1 MSTGEHRPLIVIAGA
16 GISGMATAL
25 ALRDHAAERRLPE
38 PRLVVLE
45 PEAHVGGK
53 IRTIRAEGFT
63 CEWGVNGF
71 LNKEPRTLE
80 LCRRLGLEDQLLPA
94 AGAFS
99 NRYIYTRGKL
109 RLVQMHP
116 LKFLLSGILPLGAK
130 IRLIRELWVRSRV
143 PEDGDESVASFAR
156 RRVGDRAYQVLVDPM
171 QTGIYAGDP
180 EQMSVVSSFPRVV
193 EVEREYGSLIRGMAR
208 LARER
213 RRQGQKGALPGA
225 GPTGHLTS
233 FRGGMQTLVDRLA
246 AELGDAVRCGR
257 RVSAMRP
264 EQGGGFHVEV
274 EGGEA
279 LSADAVILACPA
291 HQAAPITAGC
301 DAELSSTLAEIT
313 YSPMVVVALGF
324 PRDRVAHPLDGFGFL
339 VPRAEG
345 LRLLG
350 ALWTSTL
357 FPERAPGDHALIRV
371 MLGGARDPEVLAID
385 DGQLTETVLRE
396 VRVTHG
402 GSVGEPS
409 FSRVFRHR
417 AAIPQYRV
425 GHRDRLE
432 RIDRSLARLPG
443 LFVTGNAYRGI
454 GVNDCARNAHE
465 VAQQVLDWLGRRS
478 PSQATRPEPAGSS

>member
-1 MSTGEHRPLIVIAGA
+1 MPDTTDHRPLIVIAGA

-25 ALRDHAAERRLPE
+25 ALRDQGAEAA

-45 PEAHVGGK
+45 PEEHVGGK

-80 LCRRLGLEDQLLPA
+80 LCQRLGLEDQLLPA
-94 AGAFS
+94 AGAFE

-109 RLVQMHP
+109 RAVKMHP
-116 LKFLLSGILPLGAK
+116 LKFLFSGILPLGAK
-130 IRLIRELWVRSRV
+130 VRLIRELWVRSRT
-143 PEDGDESVASFAR
+143 PEGEDESVASFAR

-193 EVEREYGSLIRGMAR
+193 EVEREHGSLIRGMIR

-213 RRQGQKGALPGA
+213 RRQGQQGAMPGA

-246 AELGDAVRCGR
+246 EELGDVVQRGR
-257 RVSAMRP
+257 RVRSIQP
-264 EQGGGFHVEV
+264 GPDGGLRVAV
-274 EGGEA
+274 EGREA

-291 HQAAPITAGC
+291 HQAASITAAC
-301 DAELSSTLAEIT
+301 DPDLSSTLDEIT
-313 YSPMVVVALGF
+313 YSPMAVVSLGI
-324 PRDRVAHPLDGFGFL
+324 PRERVAHPMDGFGFL

-357 FPERAPGDHALIRV
+357 FPERAPDDHVLIRV
-371 MLGGARDPEVLAID
+371 MIGGARDPEALSLD
-385 DGQLTETVLRE
+385 DAQLTETVLRE
-396 VRVTHG
+396 VQKTHG
-402 GSVGEPS
+402 GSLGEPT

-417 AAIPQYRV
+417 AAIPQYSL
-425 GHRDRLE
+425 GHRGRLE
-432 RIDRSLARLPG
+432 RIDRSLSRLPG

-454 GVNDCARNAHE
+454 GVNDCARNAHD
-465 VAQQVLDWLGRRS
+465 VGRQVLDYLSGRSR
-478 PSQATRPEPAGSS
+478 PSSDLAS